1 MTTFDGLG
9 PRKPDA
15 VTAIVLCGG
24 RGSRLGGIDKPL
36 LEVAGRPLLGHLI
49 EWLRPQVDDV
59 VLACAR
65 RRTDCER
72 AGAHEIADYERFGY
86 KVVADL
92 EADEGPLAGIVSAAP
107 AIATPLALTIP
118 GDMPFP
124 PPNLVAAMKPDCLRH
139 GAAVATAGGRRQN
152 LTLLL
157 QRQCL
162 DSLCAFFAD
171 GGRAAHR
178 WLDANGI
185 PSVPFAAAHF
195 LNVNTAADL
204 QRARSQC
211 QALARRQMDAS

>member
-1 MTTFDGLG
+1 MTAVGETG
-9 PRKPDA
+9 PRKPEA

-24 RGSRLGGIDKPL
+24 RGSRLGGMDKPL
-36 LEVAGRPLLGHLI
+36 LDLAGRPLLGHLI
-49 EWLRPQVDDV
+49 ERLRPQVDDI
-59 VLACAR
+59 VLACAHKRTVCACAGR
-65 RRTDCER
+65 R
-72 AGAHEIADYERFGY
+72 ADYERFGY
-86 KVVADL
+86 AVVADL
-92 EADEGPLAGIVSAAP
+92 EADQGPLAGVVSAAP

-124 PPNLVAAMKPDCLRH
+124 PPSLVAAMKPDCLRH

-162 DSLCAFFAD
+162 DSLCAFFVD

-178 WLDANGI
+178 WLDANEV

-204 QRARSQC
+204 QRARSHWQTLG
-211 QALARRQMDAS
+211 AGRGDAG